1 MVLLFPQ
8 WQGANRRKPIE
19 QGTKTLEQY
28 YGSQITHRIIMESHT
43 MKTSKSINNYSAI
56 YNQTLRCRELLKK
69 EQPKKIYTIG
79 GDCGIELMPVSYL
92 NERYENLGV
101 IWFDAHGDA
110 NTPQS
115 SASKNYHGMP
125 LRQLCGDGDEALGK
139 LCFSTI
145 HPSQIVYIGLRDV
158 DEPEKEWIKKENIF
172 NSPEAEISTIITTLK
187 ARKVQNIYLHF
198 DIDVVNPTD
207 YEHALLSVQDGIS
220 IDQATKTIKKIME
233 EFEVVGTSLTE
244 VTADSQENLEPISEI
259 LELLARPIHV

>member
-1 MVLLFPQ
+1 
-8 WQGANRRKPIE
+8 
-19 QGTKTLEQY
+19 
-28 YGSQITHRIIMESHT
+28 
-43 MKTSKSINNYSAI
+43 
-56 YNQTLRCRELLKK
+56 
-69 EQPKKIYTIG
+69 
-79 GDCGIELMPVSYL
+79 MPVSYL